1 MSPIADYDAVVIGA
15 GFAGLY
21 MVYRLREDGFRVL
34 GVEAGDGVGG
44 TWYWNRYPG
53 ARCDSESM
61 YYSFSFLPELEQEW
75 PLEERY
81 PTQPVILR
89 YLRTVAQRLGLP
101 KHFVFGARADSVRW
115 NDEAG
120 WWTVRAGDRLAVTAR
135 YVITATGAL
144 SASNRPQ
151 FAGAS
156 LFEGEQYSTASW
168 PDGPVQLAGKRAG
181 LIGTGS
187 SGVQVLPELA
197 RQAQSVTV
205 FQRTAQFVTPA
216 RQERLDPNLVALW
229 KANYQEIRR
238 RTKWTAGGI
247 PIPSPIRS
255 AGELS
260 AAERTALCEEA
271 WRRGGIWFLDGTF
284 SDAVTS
290 LEANAVVAD
299 FVRAKIGEIVTDPD
313 TAEKLKPWTHAWGTK
328 RVPVG
333 SDYYETYN
341 RPNVSLVDLRQDPIE
356 EITPRGIRTRSG
368 EHPLDVIVY
377 ATGFDALTGSIE
389 RLNVEGRDGE
399 RLEDAWAGGP
409 RTYLGLMVPGFP
421 NLFTITGPGSPGVVT
436 NVPVAIEQHVEWI
449 AGLLGYAR
457 EHGHETAEAESGA
470 ADEWTAH
477 VQDVASTT
485 LYPTADSWYM
495 GANIPGKPRVFLPY
509 IGGLDVYRRRCDEIA
524 AAGYPGFRMGAPAGT
539 LSAPAGAGR
548 GGGRPWRWM
557 RRRRRWSP
565 GPPATLGRRGCRSRS
580 CAGCAGRRPSG
591 FRPGGSLTG

>member
-1 MSPIADYDAVVIGA
+1 MSPTADYDAVVIGA

-168 PDGPVQLAGKRAG
+168 PDGPVPLASKRAG

-216 RQERLDPNLVALW
+216 RQERLDPRLVALW

-255 AGELS
+255 AAELS

-290 LEANAVVAD
+290 LEANAVVAG

-457 EHGHETAEAESGA
+457 EHGHKTAEAEPGA

-477 VQDVASTT
+477 VQDVASAT

-524 AAGYPGFRMGAPAGT
+524 AAGYPGIGMGTPAGT
-539 LSAPAGAGR
+539 LGAPAAAEAGHGAG
-548 GGGRPWRWM
+548 
-557 RRRRRWSP
+557 
-565 GPPATLGRRGCRSRS
+565 
-580 CAGCAGRRPSG
+580 
-591 FRPGGSLTG
+591 

>member
-1 MSPIADYDAVVIGA
+1 MSPTPDYDAVVIGA

-34 GVEAGDGVGG
+34 GVEAGEGVGG

-61 YYSFSFLPELEQEW
+61 YYSFSFLPEFEQDW
-75 PLEERY
+75 PLDERY
-81 PTQPVILR
+81 PTQPVILD
-89 YLRTVAQRLGLP
+89 YLRTVAERLDLP
-101 KHFVFGARADSVRW
+101 KHFVFGARVSSVRW
-115 NDEAG
+115 DDQAR

-135 YVITATGAL
+135 CVITATGAL

-151 FAGAS
+151 FDGAG

-168 PDGPVQLAGKRAG
+168 PAEPVPLASKRVG

-197 RQAQSVTV
+197 RQAGSVTV

-216 RQERLDPNLVALW
+216 RQERLDPRFVALW

-284 SDAVTS
+284 SDAVTNAS
-290 LEANAVVAD
+290 ANAIVAD

-356 EITPRGIRTRSG
+356 EITPGGIRTRSG

-389 RLNVEGRDGE
+389 RLRIEGRDGE

-409 RTYLGLMVPGFP
+409 RTYLGLMIPRFP

-449 AGLLGYAR
+449 ADLLGYAR
-457 EHGHETAEAESGA
+457 EAGHGTIEAAPGA

-477 VQDVASTT
+477 VQAVADTT

-509 IGGLDVYRRRCDEIA
+509 IGGLDVYRLRCDEIA
-524 AAGYPGFRMGAPAGT
+524 AAGYPGFVLGGSAGGRVAAGAQPV
-539 LSAPAGAGR
+539 AGAGR
-548 GGGRPWRWM
+548 G
-557 RRRRRWSP
+557 
-565 GPPATLGRRGCRSRS
+565 A
-580 CAGCAGRRPSG
+580 
-591 FRPGGSLTG
+591 

>member
-1 MSPIADYDAVVIGA
+1 MAFMSRTPDYDAVVIGA

-21 MVYRLREDGFRVL
+21 MVHRLREDGWRVL

-61 YYSFSFLPELEQEW
+61 YYSYSFLPEFEQEW

-89 YLRTVAQRLGLP
+89 YLQTVAERLDLP
-101 KHFVFGARADSVRW
+101 KHFVFGTQVDSVRY
-115 NDEAG
+115 DDQAG
-120 WWTVRAGDRLAVTAR
+120 RWTVRAGGGLAVTAR

-144 SASNRPQ
+144 SAANRPQ
-151 FAGAS
+151 FAGAER
-156 LFEGEQYSTASW
+156 FEGQQYSTASW
-168 PDGPVQLAGKRAG
+168 PAGPVPLAGQRVG

-216 RQERLDPNLVALW
+216 RQERLDPRLVALW

-238 RTKWTAGGI
+238 RTKFTAGGI
-247 PIPSPIRS
+247 PIPSPARS
-255 AGELS
+255 AGELP

-284 SDAVTS
+284 SDTVTS
-290 LEANAVVAD
+290 PAANAIVAD
-299 FVRAKIGEIVTDPD
+299 FVRTKIGEIVTDPA
-313 TAEKLKPWTHAWGTK
+313 TASKLKPWTHAWGTK

-356 EITPRGIRTRSG
+356 QLTPGGIRTRSG
-368 EHPLDVIVY
+368 EHSIDVIVY

-389 RLNVEGRDGE
+389 RLSIEGRGGE
-399 RLEDAWAGGP
+399 RLKDAWAGGP
-409 RTYLGLMVPGFP
+409 RTYLGLMVPRFP

-436 NVPVAIEQHVEWI
+436 NVPVAIEQHVEWVADLLAHARG
-449 AGLLGYAR
+449 AG
-457 EHGHETAEAESGA
+457 HDTIEAAPEA

-477 VQDVASTT
+477 VQAVAQAT

-509 IGGLDVYRRRCDEIA
+509 IGGLDVYRHRCDQIA
-524 AAGYPGFRMGAPAGT
+524 AHRYPGFTFGGPTADG
-539 LSAPAGAGR
+539 APAGAGAR
-548 GGGRPWRWM
+548 AQAAAETRHD
-557 RRRRRWSP
+557 
-565 GPPATLGRRGCRSRS
+565 
-580 CAGCAGRRPSG
+580 AG
-591 FRPGGSLTG
+591 

>member
-1 MSPIADYDAVVIGA
+1 MSPTADYDAVVIGA

-75 PLEERY
+75 PLDERY

-89 YLRTVAQRLGLP
+89 YLRTVAQRLDLP

-115 NDEAG
+115 NDGAG

-168 PDGPVQLAGKRAG
+168 PGGPVPLPGKRVG

-255 AGELS
+255 AGELP
-260 AAERTALCEEA
+260 AVERTALCEEA

-284 SDAVTS
+284 SDAVIS
-290 LEANAVVAD
+290 LEANVVVAD

-333 SDYYETYN
+333 SDYYETHN

-389 RLNVEGRDGE
+389 RLNVEGRGGE

-495 GANIPGKPRVFLPY
+495 GANIPGKPRAFLPY

-524 AAGYPGFRMGAPAGT
+524 AAGYPGFKMGAPAGT
-539 LSAPAGAGR
+539 LGAPGGAPAAAEAGR
-548 GGGRPWRWM
+548 G
-557 RRRRRWSP
+557 
-565 GPPATLGRRGCRSRS
+565 
-580 CAGCAGRRPSG
+580 AG
-591 FRPGGSLTG
+591 

>member
-1 MSPIADYDAVVIGA
+1 MSPGSEPLDAVVIGA

-21 MVYRLREDGFRVL
+21 MVYRLREAGFRVL
-34 GVEAGDGVGG
+34 GLEAGEGVGG

-61 YYSFSFLPELEQEW
+61 YYSYSFLPELEQEW

-89 YLRTVAQRLGLP
+89 YLRTVAERLDLL
-101 KHFVFGARADSVRW
+101 KDFAFGAPVDSVHY
-115 NDEAG
+115 DDAAG
-120 WWTVRAGDRLAVTAR
+120 RWTVRVGDRLSVTAR

-144 SASNRPQ
+144 SAAARPQ
-151 FAGAS
+151 FEGAGDFAGA
-156 LFEGEQYSTASW
+156 QYSTSGW
-168 PDGPVQLAGKRAG
+168 PHEPVPLAGQRVG

-216 RQERLDPNLVALW
+216 RQERLDPRMVALW

-238 RTKWTAGGI
+238 RTKITAGGI

-255 AGELS
+255 AAELS
-260 AAERTALCEEA
+260 AAERLAACEEA

-290 LEANAVVAD
+290 LEANAIVAD
-299 FVRAKIGEIVTDPD
+299 FVRSKIEQIIDDPVV
-313 TAEKLKPWTHAWGTK
+313 AEKLKPWTHAWGTK

-341 RPNVSLVDLRQDPIE
+341 RPNVSLVDLRADPIE
-356 EITPRGIRTRSG
+356 RITPAGIRTRSA

-389 RLNVEGRDGE
+389 RLNIKGRDGD

-409 RTYLGLMVPGFP
+409 CTYLGLMVPRFP

-449 AGLLGYAR
+449 ADLLRHLR
-457 EHGHETAEAESGA
+457 EHGHETIEATPEA
-470 ADEWTAH
+470 AGEWTAH
-477 VQDVASTT
+477 VQEVAAAT

-509 IGGLDVYRRRCDEIA
+509 IGGLGEYRRRCEQIA
-524 AAGYPGFRMGAPAGT
+524 ADGYPGFAV
-539 LSAPAGAGR
+539 SAAALEAVHGAG
-548 GGGRPWRWM
+548 
-557 RRRRRWSP
+557 
-565 GPPATLGRRGCRSRS
+565 
-580 CAGCAGRRPSG
+580 
-591 FRPGGSLTG
+591 

>member
-1 MSPIADYDAVVIGA
+1 MWAVANETLAGDYDAVVIGA

-21 MVYRLREDGFRVL
+21 MVYRLREAGFRVRGL
-34 GVEAGDGVGG
+34 EAGSGVGG

-61 YYSFSFLPELEQEW
+61 YYSYSFLPEFEQEW
-75 PLEERY
+75 PLEQRY

-89 YLRTVAQRLGLP
+89 YLQTVAERLDLL
-101 KHFVFGARADSVRW
+101 KDFTFGSRVDSVRYDSRSGQW
-115 NDEAG
+115 M
-120 WWTVRAGDRLAVTAR
+120 VHAGDGLAVTAR
-135 YVITATGAL
+135 YVVTATGAL
-144 SASNRPQ
+144 SAASRPRFDGAED
-151 FAGAS
+151 FAGQQ
-156 LFEGEQYSTASW
+156 LSTASW
-168 PDGPVQLAGKRAG
+168 PHEPVPLAGKRVG

-197 RQAQSVTV
+197 RQAGSVTV

-216 RQERLDPNLVALW
+216 RQERLDPRMVELW

-238 RTKWTAGGI
+238 RTKITPGGI

-255 AGELS
+255 ALEMP

-290 LEANAVVAD
+290 PEVNAIVAD
-299 FVRAKIGEIVTDPD
+299 FVRSKIGQIIDDPVV
-313 TAEKLKPWTHAWGTK
+313 AEKLKPTTHAWGTK

-341 RPNVSLVDLRQDPIE
+341 RPNVSLVDLRADPIE
-356 EITPRGIRTRSG
+356 RITPAGIRTRTG

-377 ATGFDALTGSIE
+377 ATGFDALTGSLE
-389 RLNVEGRDGE
+389 RLNITGRDGV
-399 RLEDAWAGGP
+399 RLPDAWASGP

-449 AGLLGYAR
+449 AEFLCHLR
-457 EHGHETAEAESGA
+457 EHGHDTVEAAPDA
-470 ADEWTAH
+470 ADQWTAH
-477 VQDVASTT
+477 VREVADTT

-509 IGGLDVYRRRCDEIA
+509 IGGLGVYRRRCDEIA
-524 AAGYPGFRMGAPAGT
+524 AGGYPGFVLGFSQVAQEA
-539 LSAPAGAGR
+539 AHGAG
-548 GGGRPWRWM
+548 
-557 RRRRRWSP
+557 
-565 GPPATLGRRGCRSRS
+565 
-580 CAGCAGRRPSG
+580 
-591 FRPGGSLTG
+591 

>member
-1 MSPIADYDAVVIGA
+1 MSPTADYDAVVIGA

-75 PLEERY
+75 PLDERY

-89 YLRTVAQRLGLP
+89 YLRTVAQRLDLP

-115 NDEAG
+115 NDGAG

-168 PDGPVQLAGKRAG
+168 PDGPVPLAGKRAG

-255 AGELS
+255 AAELS

-333 SDYYETYN
+333 SDYYETHN

-368 EHPLDVIVY
+368 EYPLDIIVY

-495 GANIPGKPRVFLPY
+495 GANILGKPRVFLPY

-539 LSAPAGAGR
+539 LGAPGGVPAAAETGRGAG
-548 GGGRPWRWM
+548 
-557 RRRRRWSP
+557 
-565 GPPATLGRRGCRSRS
+565 
-580 CAGCAGRRPSG
+580 
-591 FRPGGSLTG
+591 

>member
-1 MSPIADYDAVVIGA
+1 MSPTPDYDAVVIGA

-89 YLRTVAQRLGLP
+89 YLRTVAQRLDLP

-168 PDGPVQLAGKRAG
+168 PDGPVPLAGKRAG

-255 AGELS
+255 AAELS

-356 EITPRGIRTRSG
+356 EIRPRGIRTRSG
-368 EHPLDVIVY
+368 EYPLDIIVY

-399 RLEDAWAGGP
+399 RLEDAWACGP

-457 EHGHETAEAESGA
+457 EHGHETAEAESWA
-470 ADEWTAH
+470 ADKWTAH
-477 VQDVASTT
+477 VQDVASPT

-495 GANIPGKPRVFLPY
+495 GANIPGKPRAFLPY

-539 LSAPAGAGR
+539 LGAPGGAPAAAEAGR
-548 GGGRPWRWM
+548 G
-557 RRRRRWSP
+557 
-565 GPPATLGRRGCRSRS
+565 
-580 CAGCAGRRPSG
+580 AG
-591 FRPGGSLTG
+591 

>member
-1 MSPIADYDAVVIGA
+1 MSPTADYDAVVIGA

-168 PDGPVQLAGKRAG
+168 PDGPVPLASKRAG

-216 RQERLDPNLVALW
+216 RQERLDPRLVALW

-255 AGELS
+255 AAELS

-290 LEANAVVAD
+290 LEANAVVAG

-457 EHGHETAEAESGA
+457 EHGHKTAEAEPGA

-477 VQDVASTT
+477 VQDVANTT

-524 AAGYPGFRMGAPAGT
+524 AAGYPGIGMGTPAGT
-539 LSAPAGAGR
+539 LGAPAAAEAGHGAG
-548 GGGRPWRWM
+548 
-557 RRRRRWSP
+557 
-565 GPPATLGRRGCRSRS
+565 
-580 CAGCAGRRPSG
+580 
-591 FRPGGSLTG
+591 

>member
-1 MSPIADYDAVVIGA
+1 MSPTADYDAVVIGA

-120 WWTVRAGDRLAVTAR
+120 WWMVRAGDRLAVTAR

-168 PDGPVQLAGKRAG
+168 PDGPVPLASKRAG

-255 AGELS
+255 AAELS

-290 LEANAVVAD
+290 LEANAVVAG

-457 EHGHETAEAESGA
+457 EHGHKTAEAEPGA

-477 VQDVASTT
+477 VQDVASAT

-524 AAGYPGFRMGAPAGT
+524 AAGYPGIGMGTPAGT
-539 LSAPAGAGR
+539 LGAPAAAEAGHGAG
-548 GGGRPWRWM
+548 
-557 RRRRRWSP
+557 
-565 GPPATLGRRGCRSRS
+565 
-580 CAGCAGRRPSG
+580 
-591 FRPGGSLTG
+591 

>member
-1 MSPIADYDAVVIGA
+1 MSPAPGYDAVVIGA

-61 YYSFSFLPELEQEW
+61 YYSFSFLPEFEQEW

-81 PTQPVILR
+81 PTQPVILD
-89 YLRTVAQRLGLP
+89 YLRTVAGRLDLP
-101 KHFVFGARADSVRW
+101 KHFVFGARIDSVRY
-115 NDEAG
+115 DDQAG

-151 FAGAS
+151 FPGAA
-156 LFEGEQYSTASW
+156 LFEGEQHSTASW
-168 PDGPVQLAGKRAG
+168 PAEPVPLAGRRAG

-216 RQERLDPNLVALW
+216 RQERLDPRLVALW

-238 RTKWTAGGI
+238 RTKFTPGGI
-247 PIPSPIRS
+247 PIPSPLRS
-255 AGELS
+255 AAELS
-260 AAERTALCEEA
+260 AAEQTALCEEA

-290 LEANAVVAD
+290 LETNAIVAS
-299 FVRAKIGEIVTDPD
+299 FVRSKISEIVTDPVV
-313 TAEKLKPWTHAWGTK
+313 AEKLKPWTHAWGTK

-356 EITPRGIRTRSG
+356 EITARGIRTRSG

-389 RLNVEGRDGE
+389 RLHVEGRNGD

-449 AGLLGYAR
+449 ADLLGHAR
-457 EHGHETAEAESGA
+457 DHGHKTVEAALSA

-477 VQDVASTT
+477 VQDVANTT

-509 IGGLDVYRRRCDEIA
+509 IGGLDVYRQRCDEIA
-524 AAGYPGFRMGAPAGT
+524 AAGYPGFELGGEPAAAAPALAVT
-539 LSAPAGAGR
+539 PAEERGAAEVGR
-548 GGGRPWRWM
+548 G
-557 RRRRRWSP
+557 
-565 GPPATLGRRGCRSRS
+565 A
-580 CAGCAGRRPSG
+580 
-591 FRPGGSLTG
+591 

>member
-1 MSPIADYDAVVIGA
+1 MSPTPDYDAVVIGA

-21 MVYRLREDGFRVL
+21 MVHRLREDGFRVL

-61 YYSFSFLPELEQEW
+61 YYSFSFLPEFEQEW
-75 PLEERY
+75 PLDQRY

-89 YLRTVAQRLGLP
+89 YLQTVAQRLDLP
-101 KHFVFGARADSVRW
+101 RHFVFGARVDSVRY
-115 NDEAG
+115 DDQAG
-120 WWTVRAGDRLAVTAR
+120 HWTVRAGDRLTVTAR

-151 FAGAS
+151 FAGAG
-156 LFEGEQYSTASW
+156 LFGGEQYSTASW
-168 PDGPVQLAGKRAG
+168 PAEPVPLGGKRVG

-197 RQAQSVTV
+197 RQAGSVTV

-216 RQERLDPNLVALW
+216 RQEPLDPRLVALW

-299 FVRAKIGEIVTDPD
+299 FVRAKIGEIVTDPV

-341 RPNVSLVDLRQDPIE
+341 RPNVRLVDLRQDPVE

-389 RLNVEGRDGE
+389 RLNVAGRDGE
-399 RLEDAWAGGP
+399 RLEEAWAAGP
-409 RTYLGLMVPGFP
+409 FTYLGLMVPGFP

-449 AGLLGYAR
+449 ADLLGHAR
-457 EHGHETAEAESGA
+457 AAGHETVEAAPAA

-524 AAGYPGFRMGAPAGT
+524 AAGYPGFGLGGPAGG
-539 LSAPAGAGR
+539 LGGLAGEPAEAGR
-548 GGGRPWRWM
+548 G
-557 RRRRRWSP
+557 
-565 GPPATLGRRGCRSRS
+565 A
-580 CAGCAGRRPSG
+580 
-591 FRPGGSLTG
+591 

>member
-1 MSPIADYDAVVIGA
+1 MSPAPDYDAVVIGA

-61 YYSFSFLPELEQEW
+61 YYSFSFLPEFEQEW

-81 PTQPVILR
+81 PTQPVILD
-89 YLRTVAQRLGLP
+89 YLRTVADRLGLP
-101 KHFVFGARADSVRW
+101 KHFVFGARVDSVRY
-115 NDEAG
+115 DGQAG

-151 FAGAS
+151 FPGAA
-156 LFEGEQYSTASW
+156 LFEGEQHSTASW
-168 PDGPVQLAGKRAG
+168 PAEPVPLAGRRVG

-216 RQERLDPNLVALW
+216 RQERLDPGLVALW

-247 PIPSPIRS
+247 PIPSPARS

-260 AAERTALCEEA
+260 AAEQIALCEEA

-290 LEANAVVAD
+290 LETNAIVAG
-299 FVRAKIGEIVTDPD
+299 FVRSKISEIVTDPVV
-313 TAEKLKPWTHAWGTK
+313 AGKLKPWTHAWGTK

-333 SDYYETYN
+333 SDYYETFN

-356 EITPRGIRTRSG
+356 EITARGIRTRSG

-389 RLNVEGRDGE
+389 RLHVEGRDGE

-449 AGLLGYAR
+449 ADLLSYAR
-457 EHGHETAEAESGA
+457 AVGHRTVEAAPAA

-477 VQDVASTT
+477 VQDVANTT

-524 AAGYPGFRMGAPAGT
+524 AAGYPGFE
-539 LSAPAGAGR
+539 L
-548 GGGRPWRWM
+548 GGRPAAAA
-557 RRRRRWSP
+557 
-565 GPPATLGRRGCRSRS
+565 PALAVTPAEAQAAAEVGRG
-580 CAGCAGRRPSG
+580 A
-591 FRPGGSLTG
+591 

>member
-1 MSPIADYDAVVIGA
+1 MSPAPDYDAVVIGA

-61 YYSFSFLPELEQEW
+61 YYSFSFLPEFEQEW
-75 PLEERY
+75 PLEQRY
-81 PTQPVILR
+81 PTQPVILD
-89 YLRTVAQRLGLP
+89 YLRAVADRLDLP
-101 KHFVFGARADSVRW
+101 KHFVFGARVDRVRY
-115 NDEAG
+115 DDQAG
-120 WWTVRAGDRLAVTAR
+120 RWTVRAGDRLAVTAR

-144 SASNRPQ
+144 SAASRPQ
-151 FAGAS
+151 FAGAG
-156 LFEGEQYSTASW
+156 LFEGEQYATASW
-168 PDGPVQLAGKRAG
+168 PAEPVPLAGRRVA

-216 RQERLDPNLVALW
+216 RQERLDARLVALW

-284 SDAVTS
+284 ADAVTS

-313 TAEKLKPWTHAWGTK
+313 TAQKLKPWTHAWGTK

-356 EITPRGIRTRSG
+356 EITPRGIRTHSG

-389 RLNVEGRDGE
+389 RLSITGRDGE
-399 RLEDAWAGGP
+399 RLQDAWAGGP

-449 AGLLGYAR
+449 ADLLGHAR
-457 EHGHETAEAESGA
+457 EHGHQTVEAAPGA
-470 ADEWTAH
+470 ADDWTAH
-477 VQDVASTT
+477 VQDVANTT

-509 IGGLDVYRRRCDEIA
+509 IGGLDVYRHRCDQIA
-524 AAGYPGFRMGAPAGT
+524 AAGYPGFALGGEPAAAAPALAVT
-539 LSAPAGAGR
+539 PAEERGAAEVGR
-548 GGGRPWRWM
+548 G
-557 RRRRRWSP
+557 
-565 GPPATLGRRGCRSRS
+565 A
-580 CAGCAGRRPSG
+580 
-591 FRPGGSLTG
+591 

>member
-1 MSPIADYDAVVIGA
+1 MAFMSRTPDYDAVVIGA

-21 MVYRLREDGFRVL
+21 MVHRLREDGWRVL

-61 YYSFSFLPELEQEW
+61 YYSYSFLPEFEQEW

-89 YLRTVAQRLGLP
+89 YLQTVAERLDLP
-101 KHFVFGARADSVRW
+101 KHFVFGTQVDSVRY
-115 NDEAG
+115 DDQAG
-120 WWTVRAGDRLAVTAR
+120 RWTVRAGGGLAVTAR

-144 SASNRPQ
+144 SAANRPQ
-151 FAGAS
+151 FAGAER
-156 LFEGEQYSTASW
+156 FEGQQYSTASW
-168 PDGPVQLAGKRAG
+168 PAGPVPLAGQRVG

-216 RQERLDPNLVALW
+216 RQERLDPRLVALW

-238 RTKWTAGGI
+238 RTKFTAGGI
-247 PIPSPIRS
+247 PIPSPARS
-255 AGELS
+255 AGELP

-284 SDAVTS
+284 SDTVTS
-290 LEANAVVAD
+290 PAANAIVAD
-299 FVRAKIGEIVTDPD
+299 FVRTKIGEIVTDPA
-313 TAEKLKPWTHAWGTK
+313 TASKLKPWTHAWGTK

-356 EITPRGIRTRSG
+356 QITPGGIRTRSG
-368 EHPLDVIVY
+368 AHPLDVIVY

-389 RLNVEGRDGE
+389 RLRIEGRDGD
-399 RLEDAWAGGP
+399 RLEDAWAAGP
-409 RTYLGLMVPGFP
+409 RTYLGLMIPRFP

-436 NVPVAIEQHVEWI
+436 NVPVAIEQHVEWVADLLAHARG
-449 AGLLGYAR
+449 AG
-457 EHGHETAEAESGA
+457 HDTIEAAPEA

-477 VQDVASTT
+477 VQAVAQAT

-509 IGGLDVYRRRCDEIA
+509 IGGLDVYRHRCDQIA
-524 AAGYPGFRMGAPAGT
+524 AHRYPGFTFGGPTADGAPAGAEARAQAAAET
-539 LSAPAGAGR
+539 RHDAG
-548 GGGRPWRWM
+548 
-557 RRRRRWSP
+557 
-565 GPPATLGRRGCRSRS
+565 
-580 CAGCAGRRPSG
+580 
-591 FRPGGSLTG
+591 

>member
-1 MSPIADYDAVVIGA
+1 MSPTPGYDAVVIGA

-75 PLEERY
+75 PLDERY

-89 YLRTVAQRLGLP
+89 YLRTVAQRLDLP

-115 NDEAG
+115 NHEAG
-120 WWTVRAGDRLAVTAR
+120 WWTVRAGGRLAVTAR

-168 PDGPVQLAGKRAG
+168 PDGPVLLAGKRVG

-284 SDAVTS
+284 SDAVIS

-313 TAEKLKPWTHAWGTK
+313 TAERLKPWTHAWGTK

-341 RPNVSLVDLRQDPIE
+341 RPNVGLVDLRQDPIE
-356 EITPRGIRTRSG
+356 EITHRGISNRSG
-368 EHPLDVIVY
+368 ENPLYVIV
-377 ATGFDALTGSIE
+377 
-389 RLNVEGRDGE
+389 
-399 RLEDAWAGGP
+399 
-409 RTYLGLMVPGFP
+409 
-421 NLFTITGPGSPGVVT
+421 
-436 NVPVAIEQHVEWI
+436 
-449 AGLLGYAR
+449 
-457 EHGHETAEAESGA
+457 
-470 ADEWTAH
+470 
-477 VQDVASTT
+477 
-485 LYPTADSWYM
+485 
-495 GANIPGKPRVFLPY
+495 
-509 IGGLDVYRRRCDEIA
+509 
-524 AAGYPGFRMGAPAGT
+524 
-539 LSAPAGAGR
+539 
-548 GGGRPWRWM
+548 
-557 RRRRRWSP
+557 
-565 GPPATLGRRGCRSRS
+565 
-580 CAGCAGRRPSG
+580 
-591 FRPGGSLTG
+591 

>member
-1 MSPIADYDAVVIGA
+1 MSPTADYDAVVIGA

-168 PDGPVQLAGKRAG
+168 PDGPVPLASKRAG

-255 AGELS
+255 AAELS

-290 LEANAVVAD
+290 LEANAVVAG

-477 VQDVASTT
+477 VQDVASAT

-524 AAGYPGFRMGAPAGT
+524 AAGYPGIGMGAPAGT
-539 LSAPAGAGR
+539 LGAPAAAEAGR
-548 GGGRPWRWM
+548 G
-557 RRRRRWSP
+557 
-565 GPPATLGRRGCRSRS
+565 
-580 CAGCAGRRPSG
+580 AG
-591 FRPGGSLTG
+591 

>member
-1 MSPIADYDAVVIGA
+1 MSPAPDHDAVVIGA

-61 YYSFSFLPELEQEW
+61 YYSFSFLPDLEQEW

-89 YLRTVAQRLGLP
+89 YLQTVAERLDLG
-101 KHFVFGARADSVRW
+101 KHFVFGARVDSVRY
-115 NDEAG
+115 DDQAG
-120 WWTVRAGDRLAVTAR
+120 RWTVRAGDRLAVTAR

-144 SASNRPQ
+144 SAASRPQ
-151 FAGAS
+151 FPGAG

-168 PDGPVQLAGKRAG
+168 PAEPVSLAGQRVG

-197 RQAQSVTV
+197 RQAQSVRV

-247 PIPSPIRS
+247 PIPSPVRS

-290 LEANAVVAD
+290 LEANAIVAD

-356 EITPRGIRTRSG
+356 EIRAHGIRTRSG
-368 EHPLDVIVY
+368 EHPLDVIIY

-389 RLNVEGRDGE
+389 RLAVEGRDGE

-409 RTYLGLMVPGFP
+409 RTYLGLMIPRFP

-457 EHGHETAEAESGA
+457 KLGHENIEATPEA
-470 ADEWTAH
+470 AAEWTAH
-477 VQDVASTT
+477 VQAVAETT

-509 IGGLDVYRRRCDEIA
+509 IGGLDVYRHRCDQIA
-524 AAGYPGFRMGAPAGT
+524 AGGYPGIALGGPAGGRVTVAAPAKVQGAAEAGHDIG
-539 LSAPAGAGR
+539 LRDGGAGR
-548 GGGRPWRWM
+548 PV
-557 RRRRRWSP
+557 P
-565 GPPATLGRRGCRSRS
+565 G
-580 CAGCAGRRPSG
+580 
-591 FRPGGSLTG
+591 

>member
-1 MSPIADYDAVVIGA
+1 MPSKTGAAPDYDAVVIGA

-21 MVYRLREDGFRVL
+21 MVYRLREAGFRVL
-34 GVEAGDGVGG
+34 GLEAGDGVGG

-89 YLRTVAQRLGLP
+89 YLQTVADRLDLL
-101 KHFVFGARADSVRW
+101 KDFTFGARVDSVRY
-115 NDEAG
+115 DAPAG
-120 WWTVRAGDRLAVTAR
+120 QWTVGAGELLTVTAR

-144 SASNRPQ
+144 SAANRPQ
-151 FAGAS
+151 FDGAGDFA
-156 LFEGEQYSTASW
+156 GEQYSTASW
-168 PDGPVQLAGKRAG
+168 PREPVPLAGRRVG

-197 RQAQSVTV
+197 RQARSVTV
-205 FQRTAQFVTPA
+205 FQRSAQFVTPA
-216 RQERLDPNLVALW
+216 RQERLDPRMVALW

-238 RTKWTAGGI
+238 RTRITAGGI
-247 PIPSPIRS
+247 PIPSPVRS
-255 AGELS
+255 ALEMS
-260 AAERTALCEEA
+260 AAERAAVCEEA

-284 SDAVTS
+284 TDTVTS
-290 LEANAVVAD
+290 PEANAVIAD
-299 FVRAKIGEIVTDPD
+299 FVRAKIGQIVDDPAVAD
-313 TAEKLKPWTHAWGTK
+313 KLMPRTHAWGTK

-341 RPNVSLVDLRQDPIE
+341 RPNVSLVDLRADPIE
-356 EITPRGIRTRSG
+356 QITPRGIRTRSA

-377 ATGFDALTGSIE
+377 ATGFDALTGSVV
-389 RLNVEGRDGE
+389 RLGVAGRDGD

-409 RTYLGLMVPGFP
+409 RTYLGLMVPRFP
-421 NLFTITGPGSPGVVT
+421 NLFTLTGPGSPGVVT
-436 NVPVAIEQHVEWI
+436 NVPVAIEQHVEWV
-449 AGLLGYAR
+449 ADLLGYLRA
-457 EHGHETAEAESGA
+457 HGHDTIEATPGA

-477 VQDVASTT
+477 VQEVAAAT

-509 IGGLDVYRRRCDEIA
+509 IGGLGVYRRRCEKIA
-524 AAGYPGFRMGAPAGT
+524 ADGYPGFAIGGPVPAPDGQQAGH
-539 LSAPAGAGR
+539 GAGS
-548 GGGRPWRWM
+548 GHG
-557 RRRRRWSP
+557 
-565 GPPATLGRRGCRSRS
+565 
-580 CAGCAGRRPSG
+580 AG
-591 FRPGGSLTG
+591 

>member
-1 MSPIADYDAVVIGA
+1 VRNYRPFCAFRKQYVCVRGPGTLPKWENPAAVCYCCPARGRGGLPNNGLMSPTADYDAVVIGA

-89 YLRTVAQRLGLP
+89 YLRTVAQRLDLP

-168 PDGPVQLAGKRAG
+168 PDGPVPLAGKRVG

-255 AGELS
+255 AGELP

-284 SDAVTS
+284 SDAVIS
-290 LEANAVVAD
+290 LEANVVVAD

-389 RLNVEGRDGE
+389 RLNVEGRGGE
-399 RLEDAWAGGP
+399 RLKDVWAGGP

-457 EHGHETAEAESGA
+457 ENGHETAEAESWA

-477 VQDVASTT
+477 VQDVAKTT

-524 AAGYPGFRMGAPAGT
+524 GAGYPGFGVGAPAG
-539 LSAPAGAGR
+539 APAAAEAGR
-548 GGGRPWRWM
+548 G
-557 RRRRRWSP
+557 
-565 GPPATLGRRGCRSRS
+565 
-580 CAGCAGRRPSG
+580 AG
-591 FRPGGSLTG
+591 

>member
-1 MSPIADYDAVVIGA
+1 MSPVPDYDAVVIGA

-21 MVYRLREDGFRVL
+21 MVHRLREDGWRVL
-34 GVEAGDGVGG
+34 GVEAGGGVGG

-61 YYSFSFLPELEQEW
+61 YYSFSFLPDLEQEW

-89 YLRTVAQRLGLP
+89 YLQTVAERLDLP
-101 KHFVFGARADSVRW
+101 KHFVFGARVDSVRY
-115 NDEAG
+115 NSRAG
-120 WWTVRAGDRLAVTAR
+120 CWTVRAGEQLTVTAR
-135 YVITATGAL
+135 YVITAAGAL
-144 SASNRPQ
+144 SAASRPQ
-151 FAGAS
+151 FAGAG
-156 LFEGEQYSTASW
+156 LFEGEQYSTATW
-168 PDGPVQLAGKRAG
+168 PAEPVPLMGLRVG

-197 RQAQSVTV
+197 RRAESVTV

-216 RQERLDPNLVALW
+216 RQERLDPRLVALW

-247 PIPSPIRS
+247 PIPSPSRS
-255 AGELS
+255 ATELP

-271 WRRGGIWFLDGTF
+271 WRRGGIWFLDE
-284 SDAVTS
+284 V
-290 LEANAVVAD
+290 
-299 FVRAKIGEIVTDPD
+299 VTDPV

-356 EITPRGIRTRSG
+356 QITPGGIRTRSG

-389 RLNVEGRDGE
+389 RLRIEGRDGE

-409 RTYLGLMVPGFP
+409 RTYLGLMVPRFP

-436 NVPVAIEQHVEWI
+436 NVPVAIEQHVEWV
-449 AGLLGYAR
+449 AELLGYAR
-457 EHGHETAEAESGA
+457 AHGHGTIEAELRA
-470 ADEWTAH
+470 ADEWTEH
-477 VQDVASTT
+477 VQDVAGMT

-509 IGGLDVYRRRCDEIA
+509 IGGLDVYRHRCEQIA
-524 AAGYPGFRMGAPAGT
+524 AGGYPGFALGGPVAA
-539 LSAPAGAGR
+539 AAKEQAGAQ
-548 GGGRPWRWM
+548 
-557 RRRRRWSP
+557 
-565 GPPATLGRRGCRSRS
+565 AAE
-580 CAGCAGRRPSG
+580 AGHGAG
-591 FRPGGSLTG
+591 